1 MQICYQREGA
11 KNRPRG
17 RGRFAVES
25 IVANIMSLVVGFG
38 IALLFI
44 SFINLYLLIDLMAA
58 LKKLRDKH
66 RDKNDNDQS
75 NDKSDNMQK

>member
-1 MQICYQREGA
+1 M
-11 KNRPRG
+11 
-17 RGRFAVES
+17 ES

-75 NDKSDNMQK
+75 NDNEGENNRPRGRGRLKEK